1 MVPKCF
7 PHRSMRIQP
16 RDSEGSHR
24 ITVCLQL
31 CPVLAKATRERQ
43 AGSRMQRKE
52 LHEESP
58 EPRPGVAQRL

>member
-16 RDSEGSHR
+16 RDSEGSQR

-31 CPVLAKATRERQ
+31 CPVLAKALPREAGRQ
-43 AGSRMQRKE
+43 QDARK
-52 LHEESP
+52 
-58 EPRPGVAQRL
+58 GTT